1 MKAFLLLILT
11 WSLLLAAGS
20 LAAGMNVVCTTTI
33 IGDIVLQ
40 IAGESFDIQVLFAP
54 DTDPHAFEPRPQD
67 LVTLQRAD
75 LIFING
81 LDLEA
86 GLADILEPLGDTV
99 ISLSQDLPGL
109 RGEEPDIGE
118 DEDQDHGIIDP
129 HVWFDPTLVSV
140 WVDIIAERLS
150 KLAPSQMADIRL
162 RAIAYQVELASLDEW
177 IAATLEQIPTEH
189 RRLVTDHHVF
199 GYFEARYGLEQVGTI
214 FPGLSTLSEP
224 SARDIAALISTIESF
239 DIPAIFVGTT
249 VNPSLAQQI
258 ASDTGIR
265 VIPLYTGALSEPDGP
280 AATYLAFMRYTVTAL
295 IEGLGNT
302 P

>member
-1 MKAFLLLILT
+1 MKAFLLLLLT
-11 WSLLLAAGS
+11 CSLLLAAGS
-20 LAAGMNVVCTTTI
+20 LASGMSVVCTTTI
-33 IGDIVLQ
+33 IGDIVAQ
-40 IAGESFDIQVLFAP
+40 IAGEIFEILVLFSP
-54 DTDPHAFEPRPQD
+54 DADPHAFEPRPQD
-67 LVTLQRAD
+67 LVALQRAD

-86 GLADILEPLGDTV
+86 GLADILGPLGDTV

-109 RGEEPDIGE
+109 LSEETDNGHPN
-118 DEDQDHGIIDP
+118 HGTLDP

-140 WVDIIAERLS
+140 WVDVIAEQLS
-150 KLAPSQMADIRL
+150 EVAPSQASDIRV
-162 RAIAYQVELASLDEW
+162 RAIAYQAELASLDEW
-177 IAATLEQIPTEH
+177 IVATLEQIPPEQ

-199 GYFEARYGLEQVGTI
+199 GYFEARYGLEQVGTV

-224 SARDIAALISTIESF
+224 SARDIAALVSTIESL

-258 ASDTGIR
+258 AADTGIR
-265 VIPLYTGALSEPDGP
+265 VISLYTGALSEPDGP
-280 AATYLAFMRYTVTAL
+280 AATYLAFMQYTVNAL
-295 IEGLGNT
+295 VEGLGNT

>member
-1 MKAFLLLILT
+1 MKAFVLLILT
-11 WSLLLAAGS
+11 CSLLLTAGS
-20 LAAGMNVVCTTTI
+20 LAVGMNVVCTTTI
-33 IGDIVLQ
+33 IGDIILQ
-40 IAGESFDIQVLFAP
+40 IAGKSFDIRVLFAP

-86 GLADILEPLGDTV
+86 GLADILEPLEDTV

-109 RGEEPDIGE
+109 RGEEPGTGD
-118 DEDQDHGIIDP
+118 DENHDHGIIDP
-129 HVWFDPTLVSV
+129 HIWFDPTLVSV
-140 WVDIIAERLS
+140 WVDVIAERLS
-150 KLAPSQMADIRL
+150 ELAPSQMADIRM
-162 RAIAYQVELASLDEW
+162 RATAYQAELASLDEW
-177 IAATLEQIPTEH
+177 IVATLEQIPTEH

-265 VIPLYTGALSEPDGP
+265 VIPLYTGSLSEPDGP
-280 AATYLAFMRYTVTAL
+280 AATYLAFMQYTVTAL
-295 IEGLGNT
+295 VEGLGNT